1 MKTIKFGLIAAAA
14 LGLAGLSQ
22 AQAQDVIKVGVI
34 VPLTGPQAAA
44 GQQIVAAMKL
54 YQQFNGTKVGNK
66 TIELVIKDDTA
77 VPDVTRRLAQELIVN
92 DKVAVLSGF
101 GLTPLALAVGPLI
114 TQAKVPAVISVAA
127 TSMIVGTS
135 PYFVRASFTLP
146 QLTAPVAQWAIEN
159 GVKSG
164 P

>member
-1 MKTIKFGLIAAAA
+1 MKNIKFGLIAAAA

-66 TIELVIKDDTA
+66 TI
-77 VPDVTRRLAQELIVN
+77 
-92 DKVAVLSGF
+92 
-101 GLTPLALAVGPLI
+101 
-114 TQAKVPAVISVAA
+114 
-127 TSMIVGTS
+127 
-135 PYFVRASFTLP
+135 
-146 QLTAPVAQWAIEN
+146 
-159 GVKSG
+159 
-164 P
+164 